1 MAGKTVNKRSKATTG
16 GRKTN
21 KKSKPSPTAN
31 DQATEVETIATRNNP
46 GGVTTQQPSLASS
59 APTTK
64 KSFSIVTGIARQTN
78 APVSVVEINQ
88 PTASVSEQTGDHPS
102 KSWFETLQDNG
113 RMTNDDALVKDLN
126 AYVRNSLFPKLKFI
140 MGKQQMSYSPE
151 GNTICGKIC
160 NGVGMTDPKL
170 AVSWW
175 EHYKDMIADILNS
188 KRADV
193 TGAIKRAFQGR

>member
-1 MAGKTVNKRSKATTG
+1 
-16 GRKTN
+16 
-21 KKSKPSPTAN
+21 
-31 DQATEVETIATRNNP
+31 
-46 GGVTTQQPSLASS
+46 
-59 APTTK
+59 
-64 KSFSIVTGIARQTN
+64 
-78 APVSVVEINQ
+78 
-88 PTASVSEQTGDHPS
+88 
-102 KSWFETLQDNG
+102 
-113 RMTNDDALVKDLN
+113 LN

-140 MGKQQMSYSPE
+140 MGKQQMSYSPD

-175 EHYKDMIADILNS
+175 EHYKDMIADILNA